1 MWDVLLFFFPFFTFS
16 HFFSYYLLAK
26 MPSLAFKQSN
36 IMIMMCSNISLS
48 SGYSIGIYHSSS
60 QKQETAPQ
68 AVEQPPAE
76 SIADQVA
83 LRRR

>member
-1 MWDVLLFFFPFFTFS
+1 
-16 HFFSYYLLAK
+16 

-48 SGYSIGIYHSSS
+48 SGSIGIYHSSS

>member
-1 MWDVLLFFFPFFTFS
+1 
-16 HFFSYYLLAK
+16 
-26 MPSLAFKQSN
+26 
-36 IMIMMCSNISLS
+36 MCSNISLS
-48 SGYSIGIYHSSS
+48 SGSIRIYHSSS